1 MPKLNTSELLT
12 ELKNTKEKAEKS
24 ANEKMELIK
33 EKILKNIDEQFFE
46 ISVIPE
52 IGNEAEPTRNTI
64 EFKIYLRF
72 TIENDFDNS
81 LILEKL
87 RDFISEISGVKN
99 IKIVKTAWDSVTF
112 EILMTWA
119 KLNKYF
125 EDVIRS
131 KLLNDADKTIQGVL
145 KNEARRGKNEG
156 LVKCDWIVFYDR
168 DRKWLE
174 KTIKELYEDR
184 GISVKLDLQAETIKY
199 SWQDRAII

>member
-33 EKILKNIDEQFFE
+33 EKVLKNIDEHFFE
-46 ISVIPE
+46 ISAIPE
-52 IGNEAEPTRNTI
+52 IGNGAEPTRNTI
-64 EFKIYLRF
+64 EFKIYLKH
-72 TIENDFDNS
+72 TIEADFDSS
-81 LILEKL
+81 LMLEKL

-99 IKIVKTAWDSVTF
+99 IKIVKTAWDSITF
-112 EILMTWA
+112 EILMTWT

-125 EDVIRS
+125 ENAIRS
-131 KLLNDADKTIQGVL
+131 KLLNDADKTIQNVL
-145 KNEARRGKNEG
+145 IGEARRGKNEG
-156 LVKCDWIVFYDR
+156 LVKCGWIVFYDR

-174 KTIKELYEDR
+174 KAIKELYEDR

-199 SWQDRAII
+199 SW

>member
-33 EKILKNIDEQFFE
+33 EKVLKNIDEQFFE
-46 ISVIPE
+46 ISAIPE
-52 IGNEAEPTRNTI
+52 IGSGAEPIRNTI
-64 EFKIYLRF
+64 EFKIYLKH
-72 TIENDFDNS
+72 TIEKDFESS

-99 IKIVKTAWDSVTF
+99 VKIVNTAWDSITF
-112 EILMTWA
+112 EILMTWT

-125 EDVIRS
+125 ENAIRS
-131 KLLNDADKTIQGVL
+131 KLLNDADKTIQSIL
-145 KNEARRGKNEG
+145 KHEARCGKNEG
-156 LVKCDWIVFYDR
+156 FVKCNWIVFYDR

-184 GISVKLDLQAETIKY
+184 GISVKLDLQAETIRY
-199 SWQDRAII
+199 SW

>member
-1 MPKLNTSELLT
+1 MLKLNTSELLT

-33 EKILKNIDEQFFE
+33 EKVLKNIDEQFFE

-64 EFKIYLRF
+64 EFKIYLRA
-72 TIENDFDNS
+72 TIEKDFDSS

-112 EILMTWA
+112 EILMTWT

-125 EDVIRS
+125 ENAIRS

-145 KNEARRGKNEG
+145 KNEARRGKDEG

-168 DRKWLE
+168 DKKWLE

-199 SWQDRAII
+199 SWQEGAI

>member
-12 ELKNTKEKAEKS
+12 KLKNTKEKAEKS

-64 EFKIYLRF
+64 EFKIYLRA
-72 TIENDFDNS
+72 TIEEDFDSS

-112 EILMTWA
+112 EILMTWT

-125 EDVIRS
+125 ENAIRS

-199 SWQDRAII
+199 SW

>member
-1 MPKLNTSELLT
+1 MSELLT
-12 ELKNTKEKAEKS
+12 ELKSTKEKAEKS

-33 EKILKNIDEQFFE
+33 EKVLKNIDEQFFE

-52 IGNEAEPTRNTI
+52 IGNEAEPTRNAI

-72 TIENDFDNS
+72 TIEKDFDNS

-112 EILMTWA
+112 EILMTWT

-125 EDVIRS
+125 ENAIRS
-131 KLLNDADKTIQGVL
+131 KLLNDADKTIQGIL

-199 SWQDRAII
+199 SW

>member
-33 EKILKNIDEQFFE
+33 EKVLKNIDEQFFE

-52 IGNEAEPTRNTI
+52 IGNGTELIRNTI
-64 EFKIYLRF
+64 EFKIYLKH
-72 TIENDFDNS
+72 TIEKDFDSS

-112 EILMTWA
+112 EILMTWT

-125 EDVIRS
+125 ENAIRS
-131 KLLNDADKTIQGVL
+131 KLLNDADKTIQTVL
-145 KNEARRGKNEG
+145 KNEAHRGRNEG

-174 KTIKELYEDR
+174 KKIKELYEDR
-184 GISVKLDLQAETIKY
+184 GINVKLDLQAEMIKY
-199 SWQDRAII
+199 SW

>member
-64 EFKIYLRF
+64 EFKIYLRA
-72 TIENDFDNS
+72 TIEEDFDSS

-112 EILMTWA
+112 EILMTWT

-125 EDVIRS
+125 ENAIRS

-199 SWQDRAII
+199 SW

>member
-1 MPKLNTSELLT
+1 MSELLT

-33 EKILKNIDEQFFE
+33 EKVLKNIDEQFFE

-52 IGNEAEPTRNTI
+52 IGTEPIRNTI
-64 EFKIYLRF
+64 KFKIYLKH
-72 TIENDFDNS
+72 TIEEDFDYK

-99 IKIVKTAWDSVTF
+99 IKIVNTAWDSITF
-112 EILMTWA
+112 EILMTWT

-125 EDVIRS
+125 ENAIRS
-131 KLLNDADKTIQGVL
+131 KLLNDADKTIQRVL
-145 KNEARRGKNEG
+145 KQEALRGKNEG
-156 LVKCDWIVFYDR
+156 FVKCDGMIVFYDR

-174 KTIKELYEDR
+174 KAIKELYEDR
-184 GISVKLDLQAETIKY
+184 GISVKLDLQAETIRY
-199 SWQDRAII
+199 SW

>member
-12 ELKNTKEKAEKS
+12 ELKNAKEKAEKS

-33 EKILKNIDEQFFE
+33 EKVLKNIDEQFFE

-72 TIENDFDNS
+72 TIEKDFDNS

-112 EILMTWA
+112 EILMTWT

-131 KLLNDADKTIQGVL
+131 KILNDADKTIQGVL

-184 GISVKLDLQAETIKY
+184 GINVKLDLQAETIKY
-199 SWQDRAII
+199 SW

>member
-12 ELKNTKEKAEKS
+12 ELKSTKEKAEKS

-33 EKILKNIDEQFFE
+33 EKVLKNIDEQFFE
-46 ISVIPE
+46 ISVIPK

-72 TIENDFDNS
+72 TIEKDFDNS

-112 EILMTWA
+112 EILITWT

-125 EDVIRS
+125 ENAIRS

-184 GISVKLDLQAETIKY
+184 GINVKLDLQAETIKY
-199 SWQDRAII
+199 SW

>member
-64 EFKIYLRF
+64 EFKIYLRA
-72 TIENDFDNS
+72 TIEKDFDSS

-112 EILMTWA
+112 EILMTWT

-125 EDVIRS
+125 ENAIRS

-145 KNEARRGKNEG
+145 KNEARRGKDEG

-199 SWQDRAII
+199 SWQEGAI

>member
-1 MPKLNTSELLT
+1 
-12 ELKNTKEKAEKS
+12 
-24 ANEKMELIK
+24 MELIK
-33 EKILKNIDEQFFE
+33 EKVLKNIDEQFFE

-64 EFKIYLRF
+64 EFKIYLRA
-72 TIENDFDNS
+72 TIEEDFDSS

-112 EILMTWA
+112 EILMTWT

-125 EDVIRS
+125 ENVIRS

-174 KTIKELYEDR
+174 KAIKELYEDR

-199 SWQDRAII
+199 SW

>member
-33 EKILKNIDEQFFE
+33 EKVLKNIDEQFFE

-72 TIENDFDNS
+72 TIEKDFDNS

-112 EILMTWA
+112 EILMTWT

-131 KLLNDADKTIQGVL
+131 KILNDADKTIQGVL

-199 SWQDRAII
+199 SW

>member
-33 EKILKNIDEQFFE
+33 EKVLKNIDEQFFE

-72 TIENDFDNS
+72 TIEKDFDNS

-112 EILMTWA
+112 EILMTWT
-119 KLNKYF
+119 KLNEYF

-131 KLLNDADKTIQGVL
+131 KILNDADKTIQGVL

-174 KTIKELYEDR
+174 KAIKELYEDR
-184 GISVKLDLQAETIKY
+184 GINVKLDLQAETIKY
-199 SWQDRAII
+199 SW

>member
-33 EKILKNIDEQFFE
+33 EKVLKNIDEQFFE

-64 EFKIYLRF
+64 EFKIYLRAA
-72 TIENDFDNS
+72 IEKDFDSS

-112 EILMTWA
+112 EILMTWT

-125 EDVIRS
+125 ENAIRS

-184 GISVKLDLQAETIKY
+184 GINVKLDLQAETIKY
-199 SWQDRAII
+199 SW

>member
-1 MPKLNTSELLT
+1 MPKLNASELLT

-33 EKILKNIDEQFFE
+33 EKVLKNIDEQFFE

-52 IGNEAEPTRNTI
+52 IGNGAEPTRNTI
-64 EFKIYLRF
+64 EFKIYLKH
-72 TIENDFDNS
+72 TIEKDFESS
-81 LILEKL
+81 LMLEKL

-99 IKIVKTAWDSVTF
+99 VKIVNTAWDSITF
-112 EILMTWA
+112 EILMTWT

-125 EDVIRS
+125 ENAIRS
-131 KLLNDADKTIQGVL
+131 KLLNDADKTIQSVL
-145 KNEARRGKNEG
+145 KHEARRGKNEG
-156 LVKCDWIVFYDR
+156 LVKCNWIVFYDR

-184 GISVKLDLQAETIKY
+184 GISVKLDLQAEAIRY
-199 SWQDRAII
+199 SW

>member
-1 MPKLNTSELLT
+1 MSELLT
-12 ELKNTKEKAEKS
+12 ELKSTKEKAEKS

-33 EKILKNIDEQFFE
+33 EKVLKNIDEQFFE

-99 IKIVKTAWDSVTF
+99 IKIIKTAWDSGTF
-112 EILMTWA
+112 EILMTWT

-125 EDVIRS
+125 ENAIRS
-131 KLLNDADKTIQGVL
+131 KLLNDADKTIQGIL

-199 SWQDRAII
+199 SW

>member
-33 EKILKNIDEQFFE
+33 EKVLKNIDEQFFE
-46 ISVIPE
+46 ISAIPE
-52 IGNEAEPTRNTI
+52 IGNGAEPTRNTI
-64 EFKIYLRF
+64 KFKIYLKH
-72 TIENDFDNS
+72 TIENDFDSS

-99 IKIVKTAWDSVTF
+99 VKIVNTAWDSITF
-112 EILMTWA
+112 EILMTWT

-125 EDVIRS
+125 ENAIRS
-131 KLLNDADKTIQGVL
+131 KLLNDADKTIQNIL
-145 KNEARRGKNEG
+145 INEARRGKNEG

-168 DRKWLE
+168 DKKWLE
-174 KTIKELYEDR
+174 KAIKELYEDR
-184 GISVKLDLQAETIKY
+184 GINVKLDLQVETIRY
-199 SWQDRAII
+199 SWQEGAI

>member
-1 MPKLNTSELLT
+1 MPKLNTYELLT

-33 EKILKNIDEQFFE
+33 EKVLKNIDEQFFE
-46 ISVIPE
+46 VSVIPE

-72 TIENDFDNS
+72 TIEKDFDNG

-112 EILMTWA
+112 EVLMTWT

-125 EDVIRS
+125 ENAIRS

-174 KTIKELYEDR
+174 KEIKELYENR
-184 GISVKLDLQAETIKY
+184 GINIKLDLQAETIKY
-199 SWQDRAII
+199 SW

>member
-33 EKILKNIDEQFFE
+33 EKVLKNIDEQFFE

-72 TIENDFDNS
+72 TIEEDFDNS

-112 EILMTWA
+112 EILMTWT

-131 KLLNDADKTIQGVL
+131 KILNDADKTIQGVL

-199 SWQDRAII
+199 SW

>member
-33 EKILKNIDEQFFE
+33 EKVLKNIDEQFFE

-72 TIENDFDNS
+72 TIEKDFDNS

-112 EILMTWA
+112 EILMTWT
-119 KLNKYF
+119 KLNKHF

-131 KLLNDADKTIQGVL
+131 KILNDADKTIQGVL

-174 KTIKELYEDR
+174 KAIKELYEDR
-184 GISVKLDLQAETIKY
+184 GINVKLDLQAETIKY
-199 SWQDRAII
+199 SW

>member
-12 ELKNTKEKAEKS
+12 ELKSTKEKAEKS

-33 EKILKNIDEQFFE
+33 EKVLKNIDEQFFE

-72 TIENDFDNS
+72 TIEKDFDNS

-112 EILMTWA
+112 EILMTWT

-125 EDVIRS
+125 ENAIRS

-174 KTIKELYEDR
+174 KKIKELYEDR
-184 GISVKLDLQAETIKY
+184 GISVKLDLQAKTIKY
-199 SWQDRAII
+199 SW

>member
-24 ANEKMELIK
+24 ANERMELIK

-64 EFKIYLRF
+64 EFKIYLQATVGNAF
-72 TIENDFDNS
+72 NYD

-99 IKIVKTAWDSVTF
+99 VKIVKTAWDSVTF
-112 EILMTWA
+112 EILMTWT

-125 EDVIRS
+125 ENAIRS

-145 KNEARRGKNEG
+145 KNKARSGKNEG
-156 LVKCDWIVFYDR
+156 LVKCDKMFVFYDR
-168 DRKWLE
+168 DKKWLE
-174 KTIKELYEDR
+174 KEIKELYEDR
-184 GISVKLDLQAETIKY
+184 GISIKLDLQAKTIKY
-199 SWQDRAII
+199 SW

>member
-1 MPKLNTSELLT
+1 MSELLT
-12 ELKNTKEKAEKS
+12 ELKSTKEKAEKS

-46 ISVIPE
+46 ISVVPE

-72 TIENDFDNS
+72 TIEKDFENS

-112 EILMTWA
+112 EILMTWT

-125 EDVIRS
+125 ENAIRS
-131 KLLNDADKTIQGVL
+131 KLLNDADKTIQSVL
-145 KNEARRGKNEG
+145 KNGARSGKNEG

-174 KTIKELYEDR
+174 KEIKELYENR
-184 GISVKLDLQAETIKY
+184 GINIKLDLQAATIKY
-199 SWQDRAII
+199 SWQ

>member
-1 MPKLNTSELLT
+1 MSELLT
-12 ELKNTKEKAEKS
+12 ELKSTKEKAEKS

-33 EKILKNIDEQFFE
+33 EKVLKNIDEQFFE

-72 TIENDFDNS
+72 TIEKDFDNS

-112 EILMTWA
+112 EILMTWT

-125 EDVIRS
+125 ENAIRS
-131 KLLNDADKTIQGVL
+131 KLLNDADKTIQGIL

-168 DRKWLE
+168 DRKRLE

-199 SWQDRAII
+199 SW

>member
-1 MPKLNTSELLT
+1 MSELLT

-33 EKILKNIDEQFFE
+33 EKVLKNIDEQFFE

-72 TIENDFDNS
+72 TIEKDFDNS

-112 EILMTWA
+112 EILMTWT

-131 KLLNDADKTIQGVL
+131 KILNDADKTIQGVL

-174 KTIKELYEDR
+174 KTIKELYEER
-184 GISVKLDLQAETIKY
+184 GISVKLDLQAETIRY
-199 SWQDRAII
+199 SW

>member
-33 EKILKNIDEQFFE
+33 EKVLKNIDEQFFE

-64 EFKIYLRF
+64 EFKIYLRA
-72 TIENDFDNS
+72 TIEKDFDSS

-112 EILMTWA
+112 EILMTWT

-125 EDVIRS
+125 ENAIRS

-145 KNEARRGKNEG
+145 KNEARRGKDEG

-199 SWQDRAII
+199 SWQEGAI

>member
-33 EKILKNIDEQFFE
+33 EKVLKNIDEQFFG
-46 ISVIPE
+46 ISAIPE
-52 IGNEAEPTRNTI
+52 IGNGAEPTRNTI
-64 EFKIYLRF
+64 EFKIYLKH
-72 TIENDFDNS
+72 TIEKGFESS
-81 LILEKL
+81 LMLEKL

-99 IKIVKTAWDSVTF
+99 VKIVNTAWDSITF
-112 EILMTWA
+112 EILMTWT

-125 EDVIRS
+125 ENAIRS
-131 KLLNDADKTIQGVL
+131 KILNDADKTIQSVL
-145 KNEARRGKNEG
+145 KHEARRGKNEG

-184 GISVKLDLQAETIKY
+184 GISVKLDLQAETIRY
-199 SWQDRAII
+199 SW

>member
-64 EFKIYLRF
+64 EFKIYLRA
-72 TIENDFDNS
+72 TIEEDFDSS

-112 EILMTWA
+112 EILMTWT

-125 EDVIRS
+125 ENAIRS
-131 KLLNDADKTIQGVL
+131 KLLNDADKTIQSVL
-145 KNEARRGKNEG
+145 KHEARRGKNEG

-199 SWQDRAII
+199 SWQEGAI

>member
-1 MPKLNTSELLT
+1 MSELLT
-12 ELKNTKEKAEKS
+12 ELKSTKEKAEKS

-33 EKILKNIDEQFFE
+33 EKVLKNIDEQFFE

-52 IGNEAEPTRNTI
+52 IGNEAEPTRNII

-72 TIENDFDNS
+72 TIEKDFDNS

-112 EILMTWA
+112 EILMTWT

-125 EDVIRS
+125 ENAIRS
-131 KLLNDADKTIQGVL
+131 KLLNDADKTIQGIL

-199 SWQDRAII
+199 SW

>member
-1 MPKLNTSELLT
+1 MSELLT
-12 ELKNTKEKAEKS
+12 ELKSTKEKAEKS

-33 EKILKNIDEQFFE
+33 EKVLKNIDEQFFE

-72 TIENDFDNS
+72 TIEKDFDNS

-112 EILMTWA
+112 EILMTWT

-125 EDVIRS
+125 ENAIRS
-131 KLLNDADKTIQGVL
+131 KLLNDADKTIQGIL
-145 KNEARRGKNEG
+145 KHEARRGKNEG
-156 LVKCDWIVFYDR
+156 LVKCDWIVFYDT

-199 SWQDRAII
+199 SW

>member
-33 EKILKNIDEQFFE
+33 EKVLKNIDEQFFE

-52 IGNEAEPTRNTI
+52 IRNEAEPTRNTI
-64 EFKIYLRF
+64 EFKIYLRA
-72 TIENDFDNS
+72 TIEKDFDSS

-99 IKIVKTAWDSVTF
+99 IKIVKTEWDSVTF
-112 EILMTWA
+112 EILMTWT

-125 EDVIRS
+125 ENAIRS
-131 KLLNDADKTIQGVL
+131 KLLNDADKAIQGVL
-145 KNEARRGKNEG
+145 KNEARRGKDEG

-199 SWQDRAII
+199 SWQEGAI

>member
-33 EKILKNIDEQFFE
+33 EKVLKNIDEQFFE

-52 IGNEAEPTRNTI
+52 IGNREEPIRNTI
-64 EFKIYLRF
+64 EFKIYLKH
-72 TIENDFDNS
+72 TIEKDFDTK

-99 IKIVKTAWDSVTF
+99 VKIVNTAWDSITF
-112 EILMTWA
+112 EILMTWT

-125 EDVIRS
+125 ENAIRS

-145 KNEARRGKNEG
+145 KNGARCGKNEG
-156 LVKCDWIVFYDR
+156 FVKCDGMIVFYDR

-174 KTIKELYEDR
+174 KAIKELYEDR
-184 GISVKLDLQAETIKY
+184 GISVKLDLQAEMIRY
-199 SWQDRAII
+199 SW